1 MKGRVY
7 QVRDGFIVRF
17 GRAISK
23 RFRTMEEAER
33 FLTGLRYENDKGT
46 FDLRDYAKDKPL
58 SFSNLADQYLEVKR
72 QRVRKR
78 SFNNLANY
86 MSKARAAW
94 GDRNVKGIGFAEI
107 EDLLLGQKISDKT
120 RANMKSCLH
129 DFWTWLRR
137 RQVVKL
143 AEVPE
148 FPEINF
154 ELGWRQ
160 IIDIET
166 QQAIIAKVEELADP
180 INPKIAIGIRWLST
194 YVSVRPGELLAIK
207 EGHIN
212 RRDGFILIPH
222 PKEKKPKIIFL
233 LDDDIELLRAI
244 PAGLPDLHF
253 FRHPAGIK
261 GCAAGEPFGP
271 RYLWKW
277 WKKACEKL
285 GIEGVDLYG
294 GTRHSTVTALGDELT
309 PEQIKDGTLHS
320 TNKAFERYF
329 QGEARRAR
337 VAYLAA
343 RKVQHPYNRKK
354 ATETGKILKIKE

>member
-7 QVRDGFIVRF
+7 KVVDGFIVRF

-23 RFRTMEEAER
+23 RFRSLDEAER

-46 FDLRDYAKDKPL
+46 FDLRDYAKNKPL
-58 SFSNLADQYLEVKR
+58 SFSNLADDYLRVKKKEVKR
-72 QRVRKR
+72 R

-86 MSKARAAW
+86 MARAKEGW
-94 GDRNVKGIGFAEI
+94 GHRNVKMIGYAEI
-107 EDLLLGQKISDKT
+107 EDLLLAQDVSDKT
-120 RANMKSCLH
+120 KANMRSCLH
-129 DFWTWLRR
+129 DFWIWLRR
-137 RQVVKL
+137 RQVIKL

-148 FPEINF
+148 FPEVEF

-160 IIDIET
+160 IIDIKS
-166 QQAIIAKVEELADP
+166 QQEIIEKIYDISHS

-212 RRDGFILIPH
+212 RRDGFIIIPH
-222 PKEKKPKIIFL
+222 PKEKKPKIVYL
-233 LDDDIELLRAI
+233 LEDDIELLRSI
-244 PAGLPDLHF
+244 PEGLPDLNF
-253 FRHPAGIK
+253 FRHQSGIS
-261 GCAAGEPFGP
+261 GCTAGEPFGP

-277 WKKACEKL
+277 WKRGCEKL
-285 GIEGVDLYG
+285 GITGVDLYG

-309 PEQIKDGTLHS
+309 PEQIKQGTLHS

-329 QGEARRAR
+329 QGESRRAR
-337 VAYLAA
+337 VAYMAA
-343 RKVQHPYNRKK
+343 RKVQQTYNLKRGAIPDKV
-354 ATETGKILKIKE
+354 LKIKE